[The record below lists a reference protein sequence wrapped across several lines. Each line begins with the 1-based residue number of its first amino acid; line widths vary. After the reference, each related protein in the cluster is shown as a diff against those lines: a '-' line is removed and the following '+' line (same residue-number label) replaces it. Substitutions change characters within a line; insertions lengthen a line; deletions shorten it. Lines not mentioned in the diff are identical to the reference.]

1 MNRILVILAH
11 PALHKSK
18 IHKELSE
25 AAKSVSGVTF
35 NDLYSNYP
43 DFYIN
48 IKNEQKLLL
57 EHEIVVWQHPLYWY
71 SCPSLMKEW
80 IDTVLEH
87 NFAYGKSGIFLK
99 GKMVMSAISTGGSS
113 NVYSGGGS
121 CPYTLRQYLAP
132 FHQTAILCGMDY
144 LPPFVVYGSHQLEYH
159 QILNFAGLYRQVL
172 LKLRDNG
179 LTPEERIFAT
189 YMNDLL

>member
-25 AAKSVSGVTF
+25 AAKSVNGVSF

-48 IKNEQKLLL
+48 IKHEQKLLL
-57 EHEIVVWQHPLYWY
+57 ENDIVVWQHPLYWY

-99 GKMVMSAISTGGSS
+99 GKRVMSAISTGGSS
-113 NVYSGGGS
+113 SVYSEGGAS
-121 CPYTLRQYLAP
+121 QYTLRQYLAP
-132 FHQTAILCGMDY
+132 FHQTAILCGMEY
-144 LPPFVVYGSHQLEYH
+144 LPPFVIYGSHQLESN
-159 QILNFAGLYRQVL
+159 QILTYAGQYRQLL

-179 LTPEERIFAT
+179 LTPKEWAT
-189 YMNDLL
+189 VTNLNDIL